1 MRGEILFLAHR
12 LPFPPDRGDK
22 IRSHHVLKALARLG
36 PVHVATFADDPADWD
51 HEKELAGLAASH
63 CLLPRTKSVPRAA
76 LEALALGVPVSLRA
90 FHDPRLAA
98 YVDRV
103 LAHANIAV
111 IFVFSGQMAHYVPD
125 GFAGRVVTDLVDVDS
140 AKFEAYAQD
149 HKGPR
154 RWMERREGRLLAGE
168 EARIVARSDATLLV
182 SEAEAEL
189 LRARLPQSSS
199 RVAAVGNG
207 IDAQTFAPDAVEPEP
222 RMRAAG
228 FPRLVFTGQMDYAP
242 NIAAVER
249 AARQILP
256 RVQEHFPQASLHIVG
271 RNPTREV
278 QALAQE
284 EGVTVWGRVPDVR
297 PFLEASDMALVPLSI
312 ARGVQNKVLEAMAM
326 ARPVVLTSGAATGI
340 PACEGVDFRVGDTDE
355 DLAAAIV
362 HLATHADIGREMGM
376 AARAW
381 VCRHA
386 SWEAA
391 LSGLAGLCGVS
402 GDA

>member
-22 IRSHHVLKALARLG
+22 IRSHHVLKALARLA

-51 HEKELAGLAASH
+51 HEKELAALAASH

-111 IFVFSGQMAHYVPD
+111 IFVFSGQMAHYVPES
-125 GFAGRVVTDLVDVDS
+125 FAGRVVTDLVDVDS

-149 HKGPR
+149 HKGLR
-154 RWMERREGRLLAGE
+154 RWMERREARLLAAE
-168 EARIVARSDATLLV
+168 EARIAARSDATLLV

-189 LRARLPQSSS
+189 LRARLPEPSS
-199 RVAAVGNG
+199 RVASMGNG
-207 IDAQTFAPDAVEPEP
+207 IDALTFAPDVVEAEP

-249 AARQILP
+249 ATHQILP

-278 QALAQE
+278 QALGQE

-297 PFLEASDMALVPLSI
+297 PFLEAADMALVPLSI

-340 PACEGVDFRVGDTDE
+340 AARDGVDFRVRDTDE

-362 HLATHADIGREMGM
+362 HFATHADIRREMGM
-376 AARAW
+376 TARAW
-381 VCRHA
+381 VCQHA

-391 LSGLAGLCGVS
+391 LSGLEGLCLG
-402 GDA
+402 GCDA

>member
-22 IRSHHVLKALARLG
+22 IRSHHVLKALARFA

-51 HEKELAGLAASH
+51 HEKELAALAASH

-111 IFVFSGQMAHYVPD
+111 IFVFSGQMAQYVPD

-154 RWMERREGRLLAGE
+154 RWMEWREARLLAAE
-168 EARIVARSDATLLV
+168 EARIAARSDATLLV

-189 LRARLPQSSS
+189 LRTCLLQPSA
-199 RVAAVGNG
+199 RVASMGNG
-207 IDAQTFAPDAVEPEP
+207 IDAQTFAPDVVEAEP

-249 AARQILP
+249 ATHQILP

-278 QALAQE
+278 LALGQE

-297 PFLEASDMALVPLSI
+297 PFLEAADMALVPLSI

-326 ARPVVLTSGAATGI
+326 TRPVVLTSGAATGI
-340 PACEGVDFRVGDTDE
+340 AARDGVDFRVGDTDE

-362 HLATHADIGREMGM
+362 HLATQPDIRREMGM
-376 AARAW
+376 TARAW
-381 VCRHA
+381 VCQHA

-391 LSGLAGLCGVS
+391 LSGLEGLCVG
-402 GDA
+402 GCDA